1 MNFRHHLDGVKVRYV
16 SVMAGKERVGPSVS
30 PVRGNVAMGGESKTS
45 DRFRFR
51 DFGRSPKDDYHS
63 LGTKKPRP
71 RETRSVHFGPVGY
84 VGSWVKKRMRWRSGK
99 TDRGVE

>member
-30 PVRGNVAMGGESKTS
+30 PVRGNVAMRGESKIS

-51 DFGRSPKDDYHS
+51 DFGSRPKMTTILS
-63 LGTKKPRP
+63 ELKSPRP
-71 RETRSVHFGPVGY
+71 RETRPVHFGPVGY